1 MLQSHL
7 KVLMLEHHE
16 TVRSLAEK
24 SGLTKGSLM
33 RARDDEQLRTC
44 TIGTLEKI
52 ARVLGVSVNELF
64 TDTPPSDGQS

>member
-1 MLQSHL
+1 MKSHVKVHMKIRHL
-7 KVLMLEHHE
+7 KLQELSDLSGV
-16 TVRSLAEK
+16 TVR
-24 SGLTKGSLM
+24 TLM